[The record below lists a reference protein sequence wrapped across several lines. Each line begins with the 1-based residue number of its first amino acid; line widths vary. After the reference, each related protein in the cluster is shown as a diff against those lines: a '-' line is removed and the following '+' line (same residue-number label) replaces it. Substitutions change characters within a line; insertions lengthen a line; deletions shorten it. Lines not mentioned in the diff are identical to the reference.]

1 MTYARVHRDQHC
13 SLLFTSKFLITSS
26 WKSSATWS
34 KIPLSVWQITDV
46 TVMWIDLTSYIYSSP
61 SQDPCFVSFLFWKLW
76 KLLLLWGKE
85 VRIAFAFVARQRQPS
100 CGVSHA
106 RCLCKPWITF
116 VETVTT
122 DRASKYSSEM
132 GEIQWVIAGQH
143 SASDSRECFIR
154 KWAQKW
160 AKKCESFFLFFFPF
174 FFFFFKEKK
183 CESKLQRKMQKMP
196 RISRLNFF

>member
-26 WKSSATWS
+26 WKSSAAWS
-34 KIPLSVWQITDV
+34 KIPSSVWQITDV

-61 SQDPCFVSFLFWKLW
+61 SQDPCSVSFLFWKLW

-160 AKKCESFFLFFFPF
+160 AKKCES
-174 FFFFFKEKK
+174 
-183 CESKLQRKMQKMP
+183 KLQRKMQKMP
-196 RISRLNFF
+196 RISRLNFL